1 MEKLIKRLEKVN
13 KELEICRNKRISNYG
28 KNANYFKSQAY
39 WRLERKWDYLAM
51 EKYELE
57 NKIKLLLNL

>member
-39 WRLERKWDYLAM
+39 WKLERKWDYLAM
-51 EKYELE
+51 EKFKLEQKIENYE
-57 NKIKLLLNL
+57 KK